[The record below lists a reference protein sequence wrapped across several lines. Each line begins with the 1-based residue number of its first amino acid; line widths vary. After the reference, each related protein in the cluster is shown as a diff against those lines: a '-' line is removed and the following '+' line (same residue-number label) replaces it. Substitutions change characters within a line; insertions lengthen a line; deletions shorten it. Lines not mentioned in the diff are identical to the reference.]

1 MGEPP
6 FRQKQGG
13 GAVPLLLKAQ
23 LIESC
28 AEPGVH
34 VAERDPRGTAAQQP
48 PNRRRE
54 QLLGLRPGSV
64 SRAGAVIPPSFY
76 TSPFVGRR
84 LLRRSTLPGVAIP
97 DFQTIMRPLLVALED
112 GQERTSTEIRAALAS
127 EFSLTETELAEMIP
141 SGRAKTFANRVAWAI
156 THMYQA
162 GLLERPRRS
171 VYRITARGTE
181 VLAAQPDRVD
191 LKILA
196 QFQEYQDFRT
206 KGSPSNTTTATGSE
220 IELIS
225 SDQTPEEQIGAAYR
239 SIRSALVADLLERV
253 ADKPPRFFE
262 RLVLD
267 VLRAMRYGGIGE
279 DSTSHLG
286 QSGDEGVDGVI
297 REDELGLDLIYVQAK
312 RWANPVGR
320 PEIQKFFG
328 ALHGKRASKG
338 VFITTSSFS
347 SEARAYADG
356 VTPRIMLVD
365 GHQLARL
372 MVDYGVG
379 VSTVETY
386 ELKRVNLDYFADE
399 DDATTGPPEPPTL
412 R

>member
-1 MGEPP
+1 M
-6 FRQKQGG
+6 
-13 GAVPLLLKAQ
+13 
-23 LIESC
+23 
-28 AEPGVH
+28 
-34 VAERDPRGTAAQQP
+34 
-48 PNRRRE
+48 
-54 QLLGLRPGSV
+54 
-64 SRAGAVIPPSFY
+64 
-76 TSPFVGRR
+76 
-84 LLRRSTLPGVAIP
+84 AIP

-112 GQERTSTEIRAALAS
+112 GQERTSTEIREALAS
-127 EFSLTETELAEMIP
+127 EFSLTEAELAEMIP

-171 VYRITARGTE
+171 VYRITPRGTE

-196 QFQEYQDFRT
+196 QFQEYQEFRT
-206 KGSPSNTTTATGSE
+206 KGAPSNTTTTTGGE
-220 IELIS
+220 LALIS
-225 SDQTPEEQIGAAYR
+225 SDQTPEEQIGAAYG

-267 VLRAMRYGGIGE
+267 VLRAMGYGGVGE

-338 VFITTSSFS
+338 VFITTSSFTP
-347 SEARAYADG
+347 EARAYADG
-356 VTPRIMLVD
+356 VTPRIILVD

-386 ELKRVNLDYFADE
+386 ELRRVNLDYFADE

-412 R
+412 P